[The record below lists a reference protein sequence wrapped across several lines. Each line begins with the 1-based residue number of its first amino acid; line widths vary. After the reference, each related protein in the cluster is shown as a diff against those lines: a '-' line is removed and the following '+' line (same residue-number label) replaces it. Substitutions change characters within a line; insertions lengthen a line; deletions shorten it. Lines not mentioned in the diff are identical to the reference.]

1 MAPGD
6 APGPGRQGRDGG
18 AGRSARRRT
27 AGVAL
32 ALVVVAAAV
41 AVAVSA
47 ARGSDG
53 SSPDGSS
60 PGGGDAGAEGG
71 AGGGDRLD
79 VAVVGDS
86 LVEQSRDQ
94 FVAHAADAGLTVET
108 FAFGGSAPCDWMDT
122 FDELA
127 AAPPRRLVISFA
139 GNDST
144 PCINPGGGP
153 PRDPE
158 TIADAYAED
167 MPGIVDLFAGTGT
180 ELYVVVPPPV
190 GEPAS
195 EPAAA
200 AIRAMYRDLV
210 RARPE
215 VTLVDPAPLLGPD
228 GRFHRTLP
236 CEPWEAAECG
246 ADGTIEVRH
255 EDGIHLAPA
264 GGERYARVLLAA
276 IGEPTAD

>member
-1 MAPGD
+1 MDRRDD
-6 APGPGRQGRDGG
+6 AAAGAGQGR
-18 AGRSARRRT
+18 
-27 AGVAL
+27 
-32 ALVVVAAAV
+32 AV
-41 AVAVSA
+41 AVDHLVAIRGA
-47 ARGSDG
+47 ATAKDVI
-53 SSPDGSS
+53 
-60 PGGGDAGAEGG
+60 PGGTDGGD

-79 VAVVGDS
+79 VAIVGDS
-86 LVEQSRDQ
+86 LIEQSRDQ

-127 AAPPRRLVISFA
+127 AAPPRQLVISFA

-144 PCINPGGGP
+144 SCINPGGGP
-153 PRDPE
+153 PRDPQ

-167 MPGIVDLFAGTGT
+167 MPGIVDLFAGAGT

-195 EPAAA
+195 EPAAG

-276 IGEPTAD
+276 IGVPPAG

>member
-1 MAPGD
+1 MATGGE
-6 APGPGRQGRDGG
+6 PGPGEPRRDRG
-18 AGRSARRRT
+18 ADARSRWRA
-27 AGVAL
+27 AGAVV
-32 ALVVVAAAV
+32 ALVVVAV
-41 AVAVSA
+41 AVAGALV

-53 SSPDGSS
+53 SSP
-60 PGGGDAGAEGG
+60 GDDAT
-71 AGGGDRLD
+71 GGDRLD
-79 VAVVGDS
+79 LAVVGDS
-86 LVEQSRDQ
+86 LIEQSRDQ
-94 FVAHAADAGLTVET
+94 LVAHATGAGLTVET
-108 FAFGGSAPCDWMDT
+108 WAFGGSAPCDWMDT
-122 FDELA
+122 FEELA
-127 AAPPRRLVISFA
+127 AVPPGRLVISFA

-144 PCINPGGGP
+144 SCVNPGGGP
-153 PRDPE
+153 PRDPQ

-167 MPGIVDLFAGTGT
+167 MPGIVDLFAGSGT
-180 ELYVVVPPPV
+180 DLYVVVPPPV

-215 VTLVDPAPLLGPD
+215 VTLVDPGPLLGPD

-236 CEPWEAAECG
+236 CEAWEADECG

-255 EDGIHLAPA
+255 DDGIHLAPA

-276 IGEPTAD
+276 IGEPVTGG